1 MPCIARVLVQ
11 QTHQNQGTSFSNIN
25 LTSKTYN
32 GEWALV
38 GEFVKQLSQ
47 FALGEFW
54 HLALA
59 NTYFLAEAVPATRMT
74 WKKDPSQ
81 WPCYR
86 IIFANNQQRSGAVR
100 TVPAQAARRQEARRR

>member
-11 QTHQNQGTSFSNIN
+11 QTHQNQGPSFSKIN

-38 GEFVKQLSQ
+38 GEFVKQMGQ

-54 HLALA
+54 HPALA
-59 NTYFLAEAVPATRMT
+59 NTYFLAEAARATRMT
-74 WKKDPSQ
+74 WKRPPPS
-81 WPCYR
+81 C
-86 IIFANNQQRSGAVR
+86 
-100 TVPAQAARRQEARRR
+100 PATE